1 MNDNVKIFIDYYMAF
16 VISHVISTRDAHI
29 SQGLIW
35 VEG

>member
-16 VISHVISTRDAHI
+16 VISTRDAHI